1 MDNTNNKMS
10 KYVVYK
16 SIDKLPIKLKTKGK
30 VIWDKGI
37 VYGIKKQ
44 KQR

>member
-1 MDNTNNKMS
+1 MS

-16 SIDKLPIKLKTKGK
+16 PTDKLTTKLKTKGK

-37 VYGIKKQ
+37 VYEITKP

>member
-1 MDNTNNKMS
+1 MS

-16 SIDKLPIKLKTKGK
+16 TIDKLPLKLKTKGK
-30 VIWDKGI
+30 VVWDKGI
-37 VYGIKKQ
+37 VYGIKP